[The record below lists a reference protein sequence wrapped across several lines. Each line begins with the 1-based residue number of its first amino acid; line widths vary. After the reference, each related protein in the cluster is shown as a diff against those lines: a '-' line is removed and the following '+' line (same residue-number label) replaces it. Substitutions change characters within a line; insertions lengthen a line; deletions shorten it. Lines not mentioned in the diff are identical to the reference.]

1 MGKIGFAI
9 DMDGTI
15 YKGND
20 LIPGAVDFI
29 NFLKTSNIPFLF
41 LTNNSSNPRQHYVT
55 KLRRMGFDI
64 GENDILTS
72 AVATSQYI
80 MNNRKGKKTFP
91 LATPDVTVEL
101 SSMGVDITDSD
112 PDMVL
117 LTFDRTITFDK
128 INRAYHFI
136 MEGAELIAT
145 HPDDLCPTEEA
156 YDVDIGPF
164 IRLFESLT
172 GKKALVIGKPNEL
185 MLKMAAS
192 KMNVDEDEV
201 IMVGDRLY
209 TDMRMAHDAGTRS
222 IMVLTGE
229 ARVEDLED
237 SDIRPTHVVR
247 SVGDIPSLIISG
259 KI

>member
-20 LIPGAVDFI
+20 LIPGAVEFI
-29 NFLKTSNIPFLF
+29 RFLKTSNIPFLF
-41 LTNNSSNPRQHYVT
+41 LTNNSSNTKQYYVA
-55 KLRRMGFDI
+55 KLRRMGFDVS
-64 GENDILTS
+64 ENDILTS
-72 AVATSQYI
+72 AVATAQYI
-80 MNNRKGKKTFP
+80 KNDRKGKKAFL
-91 LATPDVTVEL
+91 LATPDVTAEL
-101 SSMGVDITDSD
+101 SSMGVDISDSD

-128 INRAYHFI
+128 INKAYHFI
-136 MEGAELIAT
+136 VKGAELIAT

-172 GKKALVIGKPNEL
+172 GKKALVIGKPNKL

-192 KMNVDEDEV
+192 KMDIDEDEV

-229 ARVEDLED
+229 ARAENLEG
-237 SDIRPTHVVR
+237 SGIKPTHVIQ
-247 SVGDIPSLIISG
+247 SVGDIPLLIING